1 MNILIVD
8 DDYTGRL
15 LLQKILQ
22 PYGTTHVAVDG
33 NEALDAFLLGHRKGM
48 PYDLICM
55 DILLPCMNGREALT
69 RIREWEATQG
79 VAFPVRVLMTSVLSD
94 RESII
99 GSFRELCDGYLTK
112 PIFKEKLV
120 EFLYA
125 AGLQPRPNSSA
136 DHSR

>member
-1 MNILIVD
+1 MNSLIVD

-15 LLQKILQ
+15 LLQKLLQ
-22 PYGTTHVAVDG
+22 PYGNTHVAVDG

-55 DILLPCMNGREALT
+55 DILLPCMNGRDVLA

-79 VAFPVRVLMTSVLSD
+79 VASPVRILMTSVLSD

-99 GSFRELCDGYLTK
+99 GSFREQCDGYLTK
-112 PIFKEKLV
+112 PIFKEKIV

-125 AGLQPRPNSSA
+125 SGLLPRPVMGS